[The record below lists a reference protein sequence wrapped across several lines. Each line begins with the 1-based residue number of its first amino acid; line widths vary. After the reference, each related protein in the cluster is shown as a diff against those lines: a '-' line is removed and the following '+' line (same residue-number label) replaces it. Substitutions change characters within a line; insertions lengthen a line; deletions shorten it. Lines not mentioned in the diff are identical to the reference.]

1 MNMGK
6 FFKKGFFKKK
16 EYFNNIIEIET
27 FMVCQSLLKGRN
39 FARKLFIMTD
49 FPKFEKN
56 SFLECF
62 LIKNAIF
69 THY

>member
-1 MNMGK
+1 MEK
-6 FFKKGFFKKK
+6 FFKKGIFKKK
-16 EYFNNIIEIET
+16 EYFNNIIEIES
-27 FMVCQSLLKGRN
+27 FMMCQSLLKGRN